1 MRGAGTHRDRADAH
15 VTEVN
20 VPAFVEGVFRSA
32 AGEGWHGAIEPHAA
46 AARKSPYRLGLDT
59 TGATADR
66 GCSPTTRIA
75 LLTHSDANNSLICAA
90 YFLSIQWESTMAVV
104 VQYVVKPNPGSDLGG
119 IIELAKES
127 AALWRKYGGKAR
139 FWSVAVGEA
148 GNYVFS
154 INFETFSSYGAAV
167 DKLNADPAFQ
177 TWQAKRLK
185 AGLTTL
191 VRANM
196 ATEIEI

>member
-20 VPAFVEGVFRSA
+20 VR
-32 AGEGWHGAIEPHAA
+32 
-46 AARKSPYRLGLDT
+46 
-59 TGATADR
+59 
-66 GCSPTTRIA
+66 
-75 LLTHSDANNSLICAA
+75 
-90 YFLSIQWESTMAVV
+90 
-104 VQYVVKPNPGSDLGG
+104 
-119 IIELAKES
+119 
-127 AALWRKYGGKAR
+127 
-139 FWSVAVGEA
+139 
-148 GNYVFS
+148 
-154 INFETFSSYGAAV
+154 GAAV

>member
-1 MRGAGTHRDRADAH
+1 
-15 VTEVN
+15 
-20 VPAFVEGVFRSA
+20 
-32 AGEGWHGAIEPHAA
+32 
-46 AARKSPYRLGLDT
+46 
-59 TGATADR
+59 
-66 GCSPTTRIA
+66 
-75 LLTHSDANNSLICAA
+75 
-90 YFLSIQWESTMAVV
+90 MAVV

-127 AALWRKYGGKAR
+127 AVLWRKHGGKPR

-154 INFETFSSYGAAV
+154 INFETFSAYGAAV

-185 AGLTTL
+185 AGFTTL

-196 ATEIEI
+196 AIEIEV

>member
-1 MRGAGTHRDRADAH
+1 MRIVFELR
-15 VTEVN
+15 
-20 VPAFVEGVFRSA
+20 GVFSVVSM
-32 AGEGWHGAIEPHAA
+32 GEYNGSSCSICSQAEPG
-46 AARKSPYRLGLDT
+46 Y
-59 TGATADR
+59 
-66 GCSPTTRIA
+66 
-75 LLTHSDANNSLICAA
+75 
-90 YFLSIQWESTMAVV
+90 
-104 VQYVVKPNPGSDLGG
+104 DLAG

-127 AALWRKYGGKAR
+127 AVLWRKHGGKPR
-139 FWSVAVGEA
+139 FWSVNVGEA

-154 INFETFSSYGAAV
+154 INFETFSAYGATV

-196 ATEIEI
+196 AIEIEV

>member
-1 MRGAGTHRDRADAH
+1 
-15 VTEVN
+15 
-20 VPAFVEGVFRSA
+20 
-32 AGEGWHGAIEPHAA
+32 
-46 AARKSPYRLGLDT
+46 
-59 TGATADR
+59 
-66 GCSPTTRIA
+66 
-75 LLTHSDANNSLICAA
+75 
-90 YFLSIQWESTMAVV
+90 MAVV
-104 VQYVVKPNPGSDLGG
+104 VQYVVKPNPGSDLAG

-127 AALWRKYGGKAR
+127 AVLWRKYGGKAR

-148 GNYVFS
+148 GNFVFS
-154 INFETFSSYGAAV
+154 INFETVSAYGAAV

-185 AGLTTL
+185 AGLTSL